1 MRKDKRVGLWLTDEE
16 KNVLVRLA
24 EIEGGLSRAALIRRL
39 IHQSA
44 KEHHLVEPDPPESID
59 KSCLHECL

>member
-1 MRKDKRVGLWLTDEE
+1 MRKNKRIGLWLTDEE
-16 KNVLVRLA
+16 KILVARLA

-44 KEHHLVEPDPPESID
+44 KEHNLIEPETLVNINKPRP
-59 KSCLHECL
+59 L